1 MQGLA
6 ALGILEANGFDANPE
21 DIMADP
27 EIMKNTAVIM
37 IPLTKCTLARGV
49 MVLEYFSKVSE
60 MCRAHIQATDTE
72 ISHLDFDQY
81 SRSHDK
87 SAGELNITK
96 AGLER
101 RILARQERLV
111 EDENPSQASYDKI
124 YELQCKKLVVDML
137 ISRIGVAAQPAAAS
151 PLTGLSDELVERM
164 RELQGSPLV
173 YKAWLEA
180 TRRDAA
186 CTGTL

>member
-1 MQGLA
+1 
-6 ALGILEANGFDANPE
+6 
-21 DIMADP
+21 
-27 EIMKNTAVIM
+27 
-37 IPLTKCTLARGV
+37 
-49 MVLEYFSKVSE
+49 
-60 MCRAHIQATDTE
+60 
-72 ISHLDFDQY
+72 
-81 SRSHDK
+81 
-87 SAGELNITK
+87 
-96 AGLER
+96 
-101 RILARQERLV
+101 
-111 EDENPSQASYDKI
+111 
-124 YELQCKKLVVDML
+124 ML